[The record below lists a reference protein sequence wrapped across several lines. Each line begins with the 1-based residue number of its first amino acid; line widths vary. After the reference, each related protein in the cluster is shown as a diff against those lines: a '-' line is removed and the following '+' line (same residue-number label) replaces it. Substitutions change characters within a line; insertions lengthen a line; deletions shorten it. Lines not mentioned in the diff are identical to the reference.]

1 MPRAGTLIVLE
12 GSDTVVLDALLERL
26 YRWLRGERVSVER
39 AEAPTRSPI
48 GALLRLQRQ
57 GRLQLDPA
65 CLALLWTADRLDQLG
80 RQGGLR
86 ASLDQG
92 CVVLAARYLLHAY
105 GLLSEGVDESGRV
118 DESSGVD
125 LAWLERI
132 NALCDAPDLTLYIGT
147 MGTDA
152 ALSAR
157 EERLLEAAARK
168 GSVARKGGRVLRVLG
183 CETIDAVEGACR
195 QQIAAFLDEEG
206 ACCPT

>member
-1 MPRAGTLIVLE
+1 MPRAGTLIALE
-12 GSDTVVLDALLERL
+12 GSDVVLDTLLERL
-26 YRWLRGERVSVER
+26 CRWLRGEGVPVER

-48 GALLRLQRQ
+48 GALLRLQRH
-57 GRLQLDPA
+57 GRLPLDPA

-80 RQGGLR
+80 REGGLR

-92 CVVLAARYLLHAY
+92 RVVLAARYLLHAY
-105 GLLSEGVDESGRV
+105 ALLADRV
-118 DESSGVD
+118 DRLGRVD

-132 NALCDAPDLTLYIGT
+132 NAQCDAPDLTLYVDA
-147 MGTDA
+147 MGADA
-152 ALSAR
+152 KLSAR

-168 GSVARKGGRVLRVLG
+168 GGQVVRVLG
-183 CETIDAVEGACR
+183 CETIDAAEASCR